1 VAEEEE
7 QVQQQLGQLRA
18 PHGETHQHLLLL
30 ACLVCLL
37 LLQWLLLLQASSSW
51 RGL

>member
-1 VAEEEE
+1 VAEQEE

-37 LLQWLLLLQASSSW
+37 LLQASSSW